1 VTKGAISAL
10 INTALAG
17 YASTTQLA
25 STNQSVSDLAG
36 AVGTGFVLIPSVW
49 NAFSYPDGLRSYVEA
64 KVGGYDLVH
73 EPSDRASY
81 PSGNFRILL
90 TNLKTYSEEKVNDF
104 KDAGS
109 SYLKLRNTSG
119 VTHLDF
125 LRSSETFG
133 SVPNADWKLTT
144 NSNDGLDIVRKATPV
159 LGLYENEKI
168 VQFKDDGDVNVVKEG
183 GLKVNNEEVA
193 TKDFTDSTYAQIN
206 LEQFVSDLSFR
217 LASVEEEVATPT
229 ILDTAIG

>member
-1 VTKGAISAL
+1 M
-10 INTALAG
+10 
-17 YASTTQLA
+17 
-25 STNQSVSDLAG
+25 
-36 AVGTGFVLIPSVW
+36 
-49 NAFSYPDGLRSYVEA
+49 
-64 KVGGYDLVH
+64 
-73 EPSDRASY
+73 
-81 PSGNFRILL
+81 
-90 TNLKTYSEEKVNDF
+90 NDF

-159 LGLYENEKI
+159 LGLYENEKV

-193 TKDFTDSTYAQIN
+193 TKDFTDSTYAPIN

-217 LASVEEEVATPT
+217 LASIEEEVATPT